1 MNRREHIAAMMAMA
15 ALFVAPSKLKAL
27 ESDAMEEEIIPEYGL
42 IGQMMAKPGKRAEL
56 AAILLEGT
64 GDMPGN
70 MGYVVGE
77 DSANADALWIVEIWQ
92 TKDAHAQSLNLPGVQ
107 ASIAKGRPLIAGFGQ
122 RFEFKPLGRAEPK
135 GDA

>member
-1 MNRREHIAAMMAMA
+1 MNRREHMTAMMAMA

-27 ESDAMEEEIIPEYGL
+27 ENRAMEEIIPEYGL
-42 IGQMMAKPGKRAEL
+42 IGQMIAQPGKRAEL

-77 DSANADALWIVEIWQ
+77 DSANADALWVIEIWQ
-92 TKDAHAQSLNLPGVQ
+92 TKDAHAGSLQLPGVQ
-107 ASIAKGRPLIAGFGQ
+107 AAIAKGRPMIAGFGE
-122 RFEFKPLGRAEPK
+122 RFEFKPLGRAEN
-135 GDA
+135 GGGE

>member
-1 MNRREHIAAMMAMA
+1 VNRREHLTALMAMA

-27 ESDAMEEEIIPEYGL
+27 EGSAMEEIIPEYGL
-42 IGQMMAKPGKRAEL
+42 IGQLIAQPGKRAEL

-77 DSANADALWIVEIWQ
+77 DSGNADALWVVEIWQ
-92 TKDAHAQSLNLPGVQ
+92 TKDAHAQSLQLPGVQ
-107 ASIAKGRPLIAGFGQ
+107 AAIAKGRPMIAGFGE
-122 RFEFKPLGRAEPK
+122 RFEFKPLGRAEN
-135 GDA
+135 GGGE